1 MFVVFKVSLNL
12 VLQHVFVTGEST
24 TQWSIEKDVTIVLKM
39 VKKWIEQSFA
49 LECRSLA
56 SDIIYGLSFQ
66 MPN

>member
-1 MFVVFKVSLNL
+1 MVWVHHYHL
-12 VLQHVFVTGEST
+12 
-24 TQWSIEKDVTIVLKM
+24 SIEKDVTIVLKM

-66 MPN
+66 MPNYVRL